1 MIVLFFPLALMKY
14 ISSLLWQQMDNAVYT
29 FEQLLNQS
37 LEDQGD
43 EDLCKTIQKC
53 EDRVLKVR
61 GRGLRRFCW
70 VARQL
75 TNGGGAEAGKYQM
88 YD

>member
-1 MIVLFFPLALMKY
+1 MSGVHYEAPLSLVL
-14 ISSLLWQQMDNAVYT
+14 SSLWQQMDNAVYT

-37 LEDQGD
+37 LEGQSD

-61 GRGLRRFCW
+61 DRAGAG
-70 VARQL
+70 V
-75 TNGGGAEAGKYQM
+75 GGAGEVAMATDG
-88 YD
+88 